1 MSIVSRQV
9 KNKKNADGVATG
21 KSGVVYDVSIRYKT
35 GDGYKTYNKRG
46 FLTKQEASQHEAE
59 MKVKLN
65 NPAFMPPTI

>member
-35 GDGYKTYNKRG
+35 VDGYKPIISEG
-46 FLTKQEASQHEAE
+46 F
-59 MKVKLN
+59 
-65 NPAFMPPTI
+65 